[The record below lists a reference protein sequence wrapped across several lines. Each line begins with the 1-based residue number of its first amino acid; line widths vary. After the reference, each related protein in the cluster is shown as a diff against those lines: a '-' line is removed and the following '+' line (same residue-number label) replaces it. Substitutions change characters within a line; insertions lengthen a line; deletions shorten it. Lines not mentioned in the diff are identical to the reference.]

1 VFLERI
7 NKPNVVVGYYGLR
20 SSIEAVDLVSK
31 QAGDLF
37 YAICYIVGDVVSY
50 LRKSIDN
57 YEDSIESV

>member
-20 SSIEAVDLVSK
+20 GSMEAVDLAGE

-37 YAICYIVGDVVSY
+37 YAICHIVGDVVSY

-57 YEDSIESV
+57 YEDSVESV

>member
-7 NKPNVVVGYYGLR
+7 NKPNVAVGYYGLR
-20 SSIEAVDLVSK
+20 GSMEAVDLAVE

-37 YAICYIVGDVVSY
+37 CAICYIAGDVVSH

-57 YEDSIESV
+57 YEDSVESV

>member
-7 NKPNVVVGYYGLR
+7 NKPNVTVGYYGLR
-20 SSIEAVDLVSK
+20 GSIEVVDLASK

-57 YEDSIESV
+57 YEDSVESV

>member
-7 NKPNVVVGYYGLR
+7 NKPNVAVGYYGLR
-20 SSIEAVDLVSK
+20 GSIEVVDLVGK

-37 YAICYIVGDVVSY
+37 YAICYIAEDVVSY

-57 YEDSIESV
+57 YEDSVESV

>member
-1 VFLERI
+1 M
-7 NKPNVVVGYYGLR
+7 
-20 SSIEAVDLVSK
+20 EAVDLAGE

-57 YEDSIESV
+57 YEDSVESV

>member
-20 SSIEAVDLVSK
+20 SSIEVVDLVGK
-31 QAGDLF
+31 QASDLF
-37 YAICYIVGDVVSY
+37 YAICHIVEDVVSY

-57 YEDSIESV
+57 YEDSVESV